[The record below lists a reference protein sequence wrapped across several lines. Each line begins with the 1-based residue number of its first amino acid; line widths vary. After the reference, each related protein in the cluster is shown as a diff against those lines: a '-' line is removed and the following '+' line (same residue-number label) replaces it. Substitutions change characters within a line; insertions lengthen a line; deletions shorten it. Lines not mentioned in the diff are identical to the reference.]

1 MINYIPY
8 TILTTGTILTILISW
23 NIFQIDIE
31 KEEMK
36 FQNSAQQVILLVQQR
51 LDAYKQVLLGGAGLF
66 YSSKEVTRGM
76 WKRYIDIQK
85 IEKTFPGI
93 QGVGYTQFVK
103 SSELEK
109 HEKEIRD
116 SGFPEYQIKPV
127 GKRNFYTSII
137 YLEPFDER
145 NRRAFGYDMYSEET
159 RRVAMRR
166 AIKSGEPSL
175 TGKVRLLQENSID
188 EQAGFLMYVPIYKD
202 DLSIQGF
209 VYAPFRAKN
218 FMNGITGK
226 KYQDIHYKL
235 YDGDEVLEERLLF
248 NTDMKNEH
256 CNSYFSAIKTI
267 EVGGNKWTFYFD
279 SHHEPS
285 FSFIYFFIS
294 GTVLSLLLFLVSF
307 LLVRQHIVSEKSNS
321 ELKRAKN
328 LAERANRAKSD
339 FVANMSHEIRTPLN
353 GIIGLTNI
361 VLKTELGEKQKSY
374 LSKVKT
380 SSKALLNIIN
390 DILDYSKM
398 EAGKLQIE
406 HRSFSLSELFENVN
420 DLFEY
425 KASEKDL
432 RFELKID
439 PSIPETLFGDNLR
452 IVQVLNN
459 LVGNA
464 IKFTDYG
471 FVSVS
476 AKVLEK
482 SEKVSLLFSVEDSGI
497 GIDKNLQD
505 RLFQPFSQ
513 VDISNSRKYGGT
525 GLGLMIS
532 KNIVE
537 LMNGTMWLES
547 ENGVG
552 SRFFFQVALEFSTK
566 SLEEKVVPNKILK
579 FVGKILVAED
589 NHINQI
595 VAKEIFLNYGL
606 EIYIVSSGKEALQKA
621 RKEQFDII
629 FMDLQMPEMDGFE
642 ATKRI
647 REFDK
652 KTPIVALSAA
662 VMERDRELTKEAGM
676 SGHIAKPIETM
687 ELETI
692 LSKYLKS
699 SGEENLKR
707 VEKDFPEI
715 YGVDLEKLFTST
727 PLKRETIY
735 SMLLN
740 YAKSYRVEFENLDF
754 ADLKLIHRF
763 RGVSGNLRVENLY
776 YLASE
781 IENGNSSLFDNLKEE
796 FFKVADS
803 IEEKL
808 SKNSNGDEVLQE
820 MAKLKR
826 DVDEYNLITLDRIE
840 NFISQ
845 LQGKIS
851 ENLLLDL
858 KESFKVHDFET
869 VSKILEEIE
878 EIL

>member
-1 MINYIPY
+1 
-8 TILTTGTILTILISW
+8 
-23 NIFQIDIE
+23 
-31 KEEMK
+31 
-36 FQNSAQQVILLVQQR
+36 
-51 LDAYKQVLLGGAGLF
+51 
-66 YSSKEVTRGM
+66 
-76 WKRYIDIQK
+76 
-85 IEKTFPGI
+85 
-93 QGVGYTQFVK
+93 
-103 SSELEK
+103 
-109 HEKEIRD
+109 
-116 SGFPEYQIKPV
+116 
-127 GKRNFYTSII
+127 
-137 YLEPFDER
+137 
-145 NRRAFGYDMYSEET
+145 
-159 RRVAMRR
+159 
-166 AIKSGEPSL
+166 
-175 TGKVRLLQENSID
+175 
-188 EQAGFLMYVPIYKD
+188 
-202 DLSIQGF
+202 
-209 VYAPFRAKN
+209 
-218 FMNGITGK
+218 
-226 KYQDIHYKL
+226 
-235 YDGDEVLEERLLF
+235 
-248 NTDMKNEH
+248 
-256 CNSYFSAIKTI
+256 
-267 EVGGNKWTFYFD
+267 
-279 SHHEPS
+279 
-285 FSFIYFFIS
+285 
-294 GTVLSLLLFLVSF
+294 
-307 LLVRQHIVSEKSNS
+307 
-321 ELKRAKN
+321 LK
-328 LAERANRAKSD
+328 
-339 FVANMSHEIRTPLN
+339 
-353 GIIGLTNI
+353 
-361 VLKTELGEKQKSY
+361 
-374 LSKVKT
+374 
-380 SSKALLNIIN
+380 
-390 DILDYSKM
+390 
-398 EAGKLQIE
+398 
-406 HRSFSLSELFENVN
+406 
-420 DLFEY
+420 
-425 KASEKDL
+425 
-432 RFELKID
+432 
-439 PSIPETLFGDNLR
+439 
-452 IVQVLNN
+452 
-459 LVGNA
+459 
-464 IKFTDYG
+464 
-471 FVSVS
+471 
-476 AKVLEK
+476 
-482 SEKVSLLFSVEDSGI
+482 KVSLLFSVEDSGI